1 MEQYILLND
10 KICYNQNVID
20 CLFLNILKRE
30 VLFMEKLMNVASYI
44 YNRYYLTKGER
55 IDEMK
60 LHKML
65 YFAQREAL
73 IQRNEPLFAETF
85 YGWKFGPVLK
95 EIRNVYKDGSFIEEV
110 EEGVIDRVKS
120 IMDKVF
126 EEYADKD
133 SWSLSRLT
141 HGEYSWK
148 NARKEIPDGVNGDN
162 PMDINDIAKDAERVR
177 LRRVALAKLGLI

>member
-1 MEQYILLND
+1 
-10 KICYNQNVID
+10 
-20 CLFLNILKRE
+20 
-30 VLFMEKLMNVASYI
+30 MEKLMNIASYV
-44 YNRYYLTKGER
+44 YNRYYETKGER

-65 YFAQREAL
+65 YFAQRESL

-85 YGWKFGPVLK
+85 YGWKFGPILK
-95 EIRNVYKDGSFIEEV
+95 EIRNAYRDSSFLEEV
-110 EEGVIDRVKS
+110 EEVVIGRIKT

-148 NARKEIPDGVNGDN
+148 NSRRGIPDGVNGDN

-177 LRRVALAKLGLI
+177 LRRECLAKLGLI